1 MEEKYLRGGGEM
13 CSETRRRANFNL
25 VKSCAPRWSE
35 GLIKT
40 VKMNPLV
47 SRLRRQS
54 AQAAM
59 DSAMIMLKR
68 RPLANVKMAG
78 KPKGQGKTQVKARI
92 HAN

>member
-1 MEEKYLRGGGEM
+1 
-13 CSETRRRANFNL
+13 
-25 VKSCAPRWSE
+25 
-35 GLIKT
+35 
-40 VKMNPLV
+40 MNPLV
-47 SRLRRQS
+47 SRLRRQG

-78 KPKGQGKTQVKARI
+78 KPKGQGKTQVKART